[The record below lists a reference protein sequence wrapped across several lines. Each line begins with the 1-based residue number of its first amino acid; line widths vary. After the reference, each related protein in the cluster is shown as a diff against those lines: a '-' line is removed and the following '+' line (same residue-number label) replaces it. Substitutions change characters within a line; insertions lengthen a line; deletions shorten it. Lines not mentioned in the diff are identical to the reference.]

1 MKGTPELR
9 ARLAAARLASAL
21 FLMLHADQLRVL
33 GQRATGPDYAAMHEA
48 RARYDQTTR
57 RLRALTR

>member
-1 MKGTPELR
+1 MKGTPLLR
-9 ARLAAARLASAL
+9 ERLTAARFTAAR

-33 GQRATGPDYAAMHEA
+33 GQRATGPDFAAMHEA